1 MTPEENIQAVRR
13 ESALL
18 AKAARKNL
26 APTVPSCPDWS
37 VSDLVWHVGGIH
49 RHRIWLITEHPDGPA
64 GFEIDRP
71 HDDEIVDWFEDGAES
86 LARVLETHEP
96 SEHVWTWFPPDQ
108 TVGFWQRRMAQET
121 AVHRWDAEHAATETQ
136 PIEPGLA
143 ADGIAEF
150 FDTLLVVEVQFADEA
165 PRGNGET
172 VHVHATD
179 EPAEWVITLAP
190 DGARAEQKHAKGDA
204 GIRGSASDLLLAL
217 WRRIP
222 LDHVEVLGDAALAQ
236 RFIDLMDLN

>member
-13 ESALL
+13 ESAML
-18 AKAARKNL
+18 AEAARKNL

-49 RHRIWLITEHPDGPA
+49 RHRIWLITEHPEGPS

-71 HDDEIVDWFEDGAES
+71 KDDEIVDWFEKGAEN
-86 LARVLETHEP
+86 LAHVLESHEP
-96 SEHVWTWFPPDQ
+96 SEHVWTWFPSDQ

-121 AVHRWDAEHAATETQ
+121 AVHRWDAEHAAAETH
-136 PIEPGLA
+136 PIEAALA

-150 FDTLLVVEVQFADEA
+150 FDTLMVVQEE
-165 PRGNGET
+165 PPKGNGET

-190 DGARAEQKHAKGDA
+190 EGARAEPKHAKGDA
-204 GIRGSASDLLLAL
+204 GIRGAASDVLLAL

-222 LDHVEVLGDAALAQ
+222 LDHVEVLGDTELAE
-236 RFIDLMDLN
+236 RFVDTMDLN